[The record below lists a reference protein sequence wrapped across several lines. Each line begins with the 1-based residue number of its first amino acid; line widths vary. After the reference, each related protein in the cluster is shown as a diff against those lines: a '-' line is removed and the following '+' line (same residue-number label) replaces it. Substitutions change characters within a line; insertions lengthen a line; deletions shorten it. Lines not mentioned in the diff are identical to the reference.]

1 MKFRFIGTY
10 TNGHTS
16 ISACGFRFDGH
27 EPTDVD
33 GAEAIR
39 RLSGSVEFEVVH
51 PLDHDGDGEKGGSL
65 PDAVAPRRRGR
76 KPKAAQ

>member
-16 ISACGFRFDGH
+16 ISACGYRFEGH

-33 GAEAIR
+33 GEEALR
-39 RLSGSVEFEVVH
+39 RLSGSVEFERVEDVTGVIE
-51 PLDHDGDGEKGGSL
+51 P
-65 PDAVAPRRRGR
+65 AAPAPQPKRRGR
-76 KPKAAQ
+76 KPRAAQ

>member
-39 RLSGSVEFEVVH
+39 RLSGSVEFEVVQ
-51 PLDHDGDGEKGGSL
+51 KGGSL